1 MGRST
6 CASASALSLDAQPAQ
21 LDRLVSRICFPEG
34 CRASFSI
41 GVLYTGSICFLSEIS
56 FITHCSFALEGSSS
70 KPPVKP
76 HLILHKFCEAM
87 DVNHKEETRNF
98 DINSV
103 PPLAV
108 PVVPFKSPQR
118 AAEETAS
125 LVIKLTC
132 LKTILVLSMPIF
144 PILSKTF
151 LQEFGESIRLKLQA
165 VGSC

>member
-1 MGRST
+1 
-6 CASASALSLDAQPAQ
+6 
-21 LDRLVSRICFPEG
+21 
-34 CRASFSI
+34 
-41 GVLYTGSICFLSEIS
+41 
-56 FITHCSFALEGSSS
+56 
-70 KPPVKP
+70 
-76 HLILHKFCEAM
+76 M

-108 PVVPFKSPQR
+108 PEVPFKSLQR

-151 LQEFGESIRLKLQA
+151 LQEFGESIRFKLQA
-165 VGSC
+165 VGNC